1 MGRILRKKPTG
12 LKKKKRHEDE
22 TPDAALASED
32 GAAGSKSG
40 SASGVDP
47 AEGADRK
54 PALVPKKTQAVPAP
68 APATPLADNVYT
80 RAVQFLREVKI
91 ELKKVTWPTRKQTLG
106 STAVVIVLVMII
118 SVVLG
123 LVDVSLG
130 NVVRA
135 VFREGEEKHPW
146 R

>member
-1 MGRILRKKPTG
+1 MGRILRKKPSS

-22 TPDAALASED
+22 TPGAARATED

-40 SASGVDP
+40 SAAGADP
-47 AEGADRK
+47 GAEADRK
-54 PALVPKKTQAVPAP
+54 PALVPKKPQTVPA
-68 APATPLADNVYT
+68 AAAATPPADNMYT

-118 SVVLG
+118 SVFLG

-130 NVVRA
+130 NLVRA
-135 VFREGEEKHPW
+135 VFK
-146 R
+146 

>member
-22 TPDAALASED
+22 APDTAPASEN
-32 GAAGSKSG
+32 GAAISKSA
-40 SASGVDP
+40 SAAGAAP
-47 AEGADRK
+47 AAEADRK
-54 PALVPKKTQAVPAP
+54 PALVPKKPQAVSAP
-68 APATPLADNVYT
+68 AAAPPADNVYT

-118 SVVLG
+118 SLFLG
-123 LVDVSLG
+123 LVDLSLG
-130 NVVRA
+130 NLVRA
-135 VFREGEEKHPW
+135 VFK
-146 R
+146 